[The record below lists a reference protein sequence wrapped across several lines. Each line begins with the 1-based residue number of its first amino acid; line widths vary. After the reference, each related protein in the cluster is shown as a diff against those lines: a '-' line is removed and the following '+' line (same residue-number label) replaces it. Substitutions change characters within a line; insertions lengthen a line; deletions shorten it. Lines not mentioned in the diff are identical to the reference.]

1 MLAHGPRQV
10 GAQVTLVVRR
20 TVDVPTFEVITLVRA
35 SSERCFDS
43 SRDIDLHQESMAA
56 SGERA
61 IAGRTSGLIGKGE
74 EVTWRARHFGVVHE
88 HQARITEYNRP
99 VHFRDVMVRG
109 RFKRFEH
116 DHFFE
121 HAAGITT
128 MRDVVT
134 FESPL
139 GPLGRL
145 VDAMVLSRYLE
156 KLIRHRS
163 QVVKLAAERSS

>member
-1 MLAHGPRQV
+1 VPR
-10 GAQVTLVVRR
+10 
-20 TVDVPTFEVITLVRA
+20 FEVITLIRA
-35 SSERCFDS
+35 SRERCFDV

-61 IAGRTSGLIGKGE
+61 VAGRTSGLIQMDE
-74 EVTWRARHFGVVHE
+74 EVTWRALHFGIVHE

-99 VHFRDVMVRG
+99 SHFRDVMVRG

-116 DHFFE
+116 DHFFG
-121 HAAGITT
+121 HAAGVTT

-139 GPLGRL
+139 GPLGRI
-145 VDAMVLSRYLE
+145 VDDLILSNYLE

-163 QVVKLAAERSS
+163 QVIRLAAEKPD